1 MNKLSHIAIIM
12 DGNGRWATKKGL
24 PRVQG
29 HKQGLVTAE
38 KIINQSIKMG
48 VKYLSLYVFS
58 TENWKRPQA
67 EISTLFSL
75 AEKYLDNFQDFCKD
89 NVRVVV
95 SGDRNGLP
103 IKLVQKIEEIQS
115 ETANFDAICVNLCI
129 NYGGQLDI
137 VQAVNKLV
145 DAGESITCQSLQ
157 QNLYNG
163 FIPAPDMI
171 VRTGGQKRLSN
182 FLLFQ
187 SAYAELYFSDTLWPD
202 FSIEE
207 YAKIVDDYQMRV
219 RNFGG
224 LADDK

>member
-1 MNKLSHIAIIM
+1 M

-75 AEKYLDNFQDFCKD
+75 AEKYLDNFQDFCKS

-163 FIPAPDMI
+163 FIPAPDMVI
-171 VRTGGQKRLSN
+171 RTGGQKRLSN